1 MNTDLAKRSLTGLD
15 VKLRTPRLVEIVGP
29 AGAGKST
36 LCQALIAASNRIR
49 LSNFPDVRRPSAA
62 PFFLWQGARAVP
74 SLLRR
79 PGSSS
84 RRLTRREFA
93 WLSILHGWPALL
105 QRQWERD
112 HQLTVLDQGPVY
124 LLTELCE
131 FGPQY
136 LRNQPPDRDWQ
147 ALYAN
152 WAALLD
158 AIVWLDAPDRVL
170 ARRINGREKAHLV
183 KAKPAKTVFHF
194 LHSFRAGYQC
204 TISRLSA
211 GNPGLQLLQ
220 FDTERQTPD
229 QIAGQLVAAFGLG
242 TTGMDVSAS
251 QLDQPKN

>member
-1 MNTDLAKRSLTGLD
+1 MINTDLAGRSLTGLD
-15 VKLRTPRLVEIVGP
+15 MRLRTLRVVEIVGP

-36 LCQALIAASNRIR
+36 LCQALIAATNRIR

-62 PFFLWQGARAVP
+62 PFFLWQGARSVP

-79 PGSSS
+79 PGISG

-105 QRQWERD
+105 RRQWEHD
-112 HQLTVLDQGPVY
+112 HKLILLDQGPVY

-136 LRNQPPDRDWQ
+136 LRNQPPDRTWQ
-147 ALYAN
+147 DLYAN
-152 WAALLD
+152 WASVLD
-158 AIVWLDAPDRVL
+158 GVVWLDAPDRVL

-183 KAKPAKTVFHF
+183 KAKPDRTVFHF
-194 LHSFRAGYQC
+194 LHSFRAAYQC

-211 GNPGLQLLQ
+211 SNPGLQLLQ
-220 FDTERQTPD
+220 FDTERQSPD
-229 QIAGQLVAAFGLG
+229 QIAGQLVAAFGLEDEG
-242 TTGMDVSAS
+242 VDFS
-251 QLDQPKN
+251 P